1 MSTST
6 NRRQGTTPS
15 ANRPA
20 PRFPATTGGLYDLD
34 ALDEELVTATAPS
47 SSAFHDAM
55 EPNLDNLRSLNRSK
69 ATFREMIRAAEADA
83 ANHVARVRSFKESRS
98 ASAATGGGGGGG
110 GRGGGGGGGGGGR
123 ESSSWKER
131 LERRKKW
138 DAKSESLKKEVATIV
153 SKLNTPIEGT
163 QAEVASERLA
173 RWQRAEELYVYCP
186 EETGVDLLKLLEKLI
201 EGCGEV
207 SCSFL
212 LSHSR
217 KLWLALGGTSQ

>member
-1 MSTST
+1 MSTY
-6 NRRQGTTPS
+6 RRQGTAPS

-34 ALDEELVTATAPS
+34 ALDEDLVTATAPS
-47 SSAFHDAM
+47 SSAYHDAM

-83 ANHVARVRSFKESRS
+83 ANHAARMQSFNESRS

-110 GRGGGGGGGGGGR
+110 GRGGGGGGAGGGR
-123 ESSSWKER
+123 EYSSWRER

-138 DAKSESLKKEVATIV
+138 DAKSELLKKEAATIV
-153 SKLNTPIEGT
+153 SNLNTPIEGT

-173 RWQRAEELYVYCP
+173 RWQRALELYVYCP

-207 SCSFL
+207 SLSYL
-212 LSHSR
+212 LSHTR
-217 KLWLALGGTSQ
+217 QPWLALGGTFQ

>member
-83 ANHVARVRSFKESRS
+83 ANHAERVRSFNESRS

-110 GRGGGGGGGGGGR
+110 GRGGGGGGGGGR

-153 SKLNTPIEGT
+153 SNLNTPIEGT

-173 RWQRAEELYVYCP
+173 RWQRALELYVYCP

-207 SCSFL
+207 SWSYL

-217 KLWLALGGTSQ
+217 KLWLALGGTFQ

>member
-1 MSTST
+1 MLSTST
-6 NRRQGTTPS
+6 NRRQGGTTPS
-15 ANRPA
+15 ANHPP
-20 PRFPATTGGLYDLD
+20 PRFPATTGGMYDLD

-69 ATFREMIRAAEADA
+69 ATFGEMIRAAEADA
-83 ANHVARVRSFKESRS
+83 ANHASRVRSFNESRS
-98 ASAATGGGGGGG
+98 ASAATGGGGG

-153 SKLNTPIEGT
+153 SNLNTPIEGT

-173 RWQRAEELYVYCP
+173 RWQRALELYVYCP

-207 SCSFL
+207 S
-212 LSHSR
+212 
-217 KLWLALGGTSQ
+217 WT